1 MKLLFFRK
9 PAISISVSCTNRDP
23 LKRST
28 AGINTRGGKECC
40 ESLPVWRVRGVVGG
54 GGHGQLTQRNNRV
67 QSMEQ
72 EEMDLSQRCQ
82 KVCQLG

>member
-1 MKLLFFRK
+1 MEG
-9 PAISISVSCTNRDP
+9 T
-23 LKRST
+23 
-28 AGINTRGGKECC
+28 GG
-40 ESLPVWRVRGVVGG
+40 SGG

-72 EEMDLSQRCQ
+72 EEMDLSQHCQ